1 MAEWGYNRDGV
12 ILFQFQFLTEVVLLF
27 SSSEVIFKSGVA
39 FKRIR
44 YVNYNLS
51 IGLSRT
57 EVGMYQRQNY
67 TSYQLLLPQC
77 TNTRVGT
84 GSDITTTIRW
94 SQTMKTKA
102 MLCYAALVLPPQLS
116 PPPYY
121 AIVYLCRKDLI
132 KGEKEVPYLFHSTLI
147 KVHAPVHT
155 IPTTTLH

>member
-1 MAEWGYNRDGV
+1 MAGWGYNRDGV

-102 MLCYAALVLPPQLS
+102 MLCYAALDLPPH
-116 PPPYY
+116 PPPTMQLCIC
-121 AIVYLCRKDLI
+121 AEKTLLRVRKKSLICSIVL
-132 KGEKEVPYLFHSTLI
+132 
-147 KVHAPVHT
+147 
-155 IPTTTLH
+155 